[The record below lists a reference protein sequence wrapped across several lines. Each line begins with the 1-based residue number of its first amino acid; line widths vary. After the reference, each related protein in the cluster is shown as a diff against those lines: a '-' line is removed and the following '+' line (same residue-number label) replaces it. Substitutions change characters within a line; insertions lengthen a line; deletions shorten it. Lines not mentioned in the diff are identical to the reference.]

1 MDNMK
6 KKRILIISTG
16 GTIAMKDEGAKG
28 AVPALTGSDL
38 IKLVPGLE
46 KLADLEV
53 LEFCNLPSPSIDPQK
68 MFELSKLV
76 SKEIENHSG
85 IVITHGTDVIE
96 ETSYLLFLTLSTKK
110 PVIFTA
116 AMRSNEELGLD
127 GPRNLLNAVR
137 VAADEASY
145 DRGVMLAVNDE
156 IFSVRDVYKSSTHLT
171 NAFEAPNYGM
181 LGMIDHDRVVYFRKP
196 EIREKYFVQKIET
209 AVDFIT
215 LCAGMDARYIECS
228 IATRAKGIVI
238 AAFGRGNVT
247 PAVQAGIKK
256 ALDNGII
263 VVISSRVPNGRVLGV
278 YGYEGGGKQ
287 LADLGCILANDLSA
301 VKARLKLMVLLG
313 ADKNEEEIRYSFA
326 NENLIY

>member
-1 MDNMK
+1 MK
-6 KKRILIISTG
+6 G
-16 GTIAMKDEGAKG
+16 ENGQG
-28 AVPALTGSDL
+28 AVPALTGADL
-38 IKLVPGLE
+38 VRLVPGLE

-53 LEFCNLPSPSIDPQK
+53 LEFCNLPSPAILPEK
-68 MFELSKLV
+68 MFELASLV
-76 SKEIENHSG
+76 NQQIEKHDG
-85 IVITHGTDVIE
+85 IVITHGTDIIE

-137 VAADEASY
+137 VAADSNSY

-171 NAFEAPNYGM
+171 NAFDAPNYGM
-181 LGMIDHDRVVYFRKP
+181 LGMIDHDHVVFFRKP
-196 EIREKYFVQKIET
+196 EIREKYSVTKIET
-209 AVDFIT
+209 AVDFISM
-215 LCAGMDARYIECS
+215 CAGMDAKYIECS
-228 IATRAKGIVI
+228 IESGAKGIVI

-247 PAVQAGIKK
+247 PQVQAGIKK
-256 ALDNGII
+256 ALDHGII

-278 YGYEGGGKQ
+278 YGYKGGGKQ
-287 LADLGCILANDLSA
+287 LADLGCIMANDLSA

-313 ADKNEEEIRYSFA
+313 AGKNAEEIRYSFA
-326 NENLIY
+326 NENLIC